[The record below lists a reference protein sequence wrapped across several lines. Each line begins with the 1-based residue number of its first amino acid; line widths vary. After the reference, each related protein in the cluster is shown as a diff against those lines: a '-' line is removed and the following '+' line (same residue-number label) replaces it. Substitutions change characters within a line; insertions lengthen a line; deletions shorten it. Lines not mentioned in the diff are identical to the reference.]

1 MNAGMALEKELD
13 LFALMPFSAVNVE
26 MDGVTPEGTKHML
39 ENKQESLAVTVS
51 CAYEAFPSQEGRNPA
66 RQVEPFPMLAGSW
79 DFEALTSPGP
89 TPSEARME
97 TEAGFI
103 LEDNRFIGFKLGEF
117 FLTAPENRRRLW
129 PEPAD
134 KHSRPVSDCN
144 QGDATSIGT
153 GVPSVAPRR
162 FSSGESSASARP
174 RRLAIGRS
182 PGASSPN
189 LALAALS
196 ARMSADRSAPAAAW
210 VPKPVYR
217 PDLYHLS
224 IVPESCGSDQ
234 AKRLSAPDVVPPK
247 PTAWRR
253 SSIPPM
259 RPEAASLVPTASL
272 WLPLNA
278 SKLEPS

>member
-1 MNAGMALEKELD
+1 MNPGMALEKELD

-26 MDGVTPEGTKHML
+26 MDGVTPEGTEHIL

-134 KHSRPVSDCN
+134 KRSRPVSDCN

-162 FSSGESSASARP
+162 FSSGESPASARP

-196 ARMSADRSAPAAAW
+196 ARMSADRCAPAAAW
-210 VPKPVYR
+210 VPEPVYR

-234 AKRLSAPDVVPPK
+234 AKRLSAPDAGPPK
-247 PTAWRR
+247 PTTGRR
-253 SSIPPM
+253 FSFPPTPPEPASPM
-259 RPEAASLVPTASL
+259 RATFL
-272 WLPLNA
+272 WLPRA
-278 SKLEPS
+278 LESRLS